1 MGTRNAK
8 TSYKATGKRSTSQT
22 SSRLAG
28 KTIRA
33 AIDDFLLDRE
43 SRNFSHKT
51 LEQHRTSLKHLANF
65 LETQH
70 KVTHLSMIEAA
81 HLRAWLVFLAK
92 EPGIRGKTRI
102 PRTTRTCRWYAQS
115 MHAFCNW
122 LTVEQYIEENPAERV
137 ELPKLEKPMI
147 RIIEFEEFEK
157 LLAACA
163 APQEK
168 GFIADRNAAR
178 NRAILW
184 VLWDTGIR
192 VGELCDL
199 RLSNFDRRQGTLI
212 VFGKGRKERRVA
224 LGRNALRTLL
234 YYLDRWR
241 PDAEELSEIGNPNEE
256 HVFLSEGGR
265 ALTIDGIEMLF
276 KRLRT
281 RAGITGKRISAHI
294 FRHTFAVR
302 YLMLGG
308 DIFSLQALLGHEDI
322 STIKNY
328 MHLND
333 VNVQSQKRKFS
344 PGDNVP
350 FANNGNN
357 TGGRKAR
364 SDFREPVK
372 RKPGAGRAKN
382 LNRIS
387 R

>member
-1 MGTRNAK
+1 MGTR
-8 TSYKATGKRSTSQT
+8 TSQTSRKATAKRSTS
-22 SSRLAG
+22 RAFPRYAG
-28 KTIRA
+28 KTVRA

-43 SRNFSHKT
+43 SRNFSPKT
-51 LEQHRTSLKHLANF
+51 LVQHRTSLAHLANF
-65 LETQH
+65 LETQQQ
-70 KVTHLSMIEAA
+70 VTHLSMIEAV

-92 EPGIRGKTRI
+92 EPGKRGKSRI

-122 LTVEQYIEENPAERV
+122 LVAEQYIEENPAERV
-137 ELPKLEKPMI
+137 ELPKLEKPLI
-147 RIIEFEEFEK
+147 RIIEFEEFEA
-157 LLAACA
+157 LLAACV

-192 VGELCDL
+192 VGVLCDL
-199 RLSNFDRRQGTLI
+199 RLTNFDRRQGTLI

-224 LGRNALRTLL
+224 LGRNALRALL

-241 PDAEELSEIGNPNEE
+241 QNAEELEERGNPSEE
-256 HVFLSEGGR
+256 HIFLSEGGQ
-265 ALTIDGIEMLF
+265 ALTIHGIEMLF
-276 KRLRT
+276 KRLRGRT
-281 RAGITGKRISAHI
+281 GIKGKRVSAHI

-350 FANNGNN
+350 FANAPS
-357 TGGRKAR
+357 GRKKR
-364 SDFREPVK
+364 TDFREPVK
-372 RKPGAGRAKN
+372 RRVSSGRGKKPGSMK
-382 LNRIS
+382 
-387 R
+387 

>member
-1 MGTRNAK
+1 MATRKSNP
-8 TSYKATGKRSTSQT
+8 SRKATSKRSTSQT
-22 SSRLAG
+22 FPRRAS

-43 SRNFSHKT
+43 SRNFSPKT
-51 LEQHRTSLKHLANF
+51 LVQHRTSLAHLANF
-65 LETQH
+65 LEKQH
-70 KVTHLSMIEAA
+70 KVTHLSMIEAV

-92 EPGIRGKTRI
+92 EPGVRGKSRITR
-102 PRTTRTCRWYAQS
+102 TARTCRWYAQS

-122 LTVEQYIEENPAERV
+122 LVAEQYIEENPAERV
-137 ELPKLEKPMI
+137 ELPKLEKPLI
-147 RIIEFEEFEK
+147 RIIEFEEFEA

-199 RLSNFDRRQGTLI
+199 RLANFDRRQGTLI

-224 LGRNALRTLL
+224 LGRNALRALL

-241 PDAEELSEIGNPNEE
+241 QDAEELGETGNPNEE
-256 HVFLSEGGR
+256 HIFLSEGGQ
-265 ALTIDGIEMLF
+265 ALTID
-276 KRLRT
+276 
-281 RAGITGKRISAHI
+281 
-294 FRHTFAVR
+294 
-302 YLMLGG
+302 
-308 DIFSLQALLGHEDI
+308 LQELLGHEDI

-333 VNVQSQKRKFS
+333 VNVQAQKRKFS

-350 FANNGNN
+350 FA
-357 TGGRKAR
+357 AR
-364 SDFREPVK
+364 SQPRKQRTDFREPVK
-372 RKPGAGRAKN
+372 RKPRGLR
-382 LNRIS
+382 RIEHE
-387 R
+387 

>member
-1 MGTRNAK
+1 MATRK
-8 TSYKATGKRSTSQT
+8 TNPSRKAAASRSTSKAY
-22 SSRLAG
+22 SRRAG

-43 SRNFSHKT
+43 SRNFSNKT
-51 LEQHRTSLKHLANF
+51 LVQHRTSLSHLANF

-70 KVTHLSMIEAA
+70 NVSHLSMIKAV
-81 HLRAWLVFLAK
+81 HLRAWLVYLSK
-92 EPGIRGKTRI
+92 EPGVRGKSRI

-122 LTVEQYIEENPAERV
+122 LIAEQYLEENPAERFK
-137 ELPKLEKPMI
+137 LPKLEKPLI
-147 RIIEFEEFEK
+147 RIIEFGVFEA
-157 LLAACA
+157 LLSACA

-178 NRAILW
+178 NRANLW

-212 VFGKGRKERRVA
+212 VLGKGRKERRVA
-224 LGRNALRTLL
+224 LGRNALRALL

-241 PDAEELSEIGNPNEE
+241 QDAEELGAIGNSNEE
-256 HVFLSEGGR
+256 HVFLSEGGE
-265 ALTIDGIEMLF
+265 AITIHGIEMLF
-276 KRLRT
+276 KRLRA
-281 RAGITGKRISAHI
+281 RAQLAGKRISAHI

-308 DIFSLQALLGHEDI
+308 DIFSLQELLGHEDI

-333 VNVQSQKRKFS
+333 VNVQEQKRKFS

-350 FANNGNN
+350 FV
-357 TGGRKAR
+357 TTPGGHKQRT
-364 SDFREPVK
+364 DFREPVK
-372 RKPGAGRAKN
+372 RKGGRGQKPAHE
-382 LNRIS
+382 
-387 R
+387 

>member
-1 MGTRNAK
+1 MATRKSN
-8 TSYKATGKRSTSQT
+8 SSRKATSKRSTSQT
-22 SSRLAG
+22 FPRRAS

-43 SRNFSHKT
+43 SRNFSPKT
-51 LEQHRTSLKHLANF
+51 LVQHRTSLAHLANF

-70 KVTHLSMIEAA
+70 KVTHLSMIEAV

-92 EPGIRGKTRI
+92 EPGVRGKSRI

-122 LTVEQYIEENPAERV
+122 LVAEQYIEENPAERV
-137 ELPKLEKPMI
+137 ELPKLEKPLI
-147 RIIEFEEFEK
+147 RIIEFEEFEA

-199 RLSNFDRRQGTLI
+199 RLTNFDRRQGTLI

-224 LGRNALRTLL
+224 LGRNALRALL

-241 PDAEELSEIGNPNEE
+241 QDAEELGETGNPNED
-256 HVFLSEGGR
+256 HIFLSEGGQ

-276 KRLRT
+276 KRLRS
-281 RAGITGKRISAHI
+281 RAGLTGKRISAHI

-308 DIFSLQALLGHEDI
+308 DIFSLQELLGHEDI

-333 VNVQSQKRKFS
+333 VNVQAQKRKFS

-350 FANNGNN
+350 FA
-357 TGGRKAR
+357 AR
-364 SDFREPVK
+364 SQPRKQRTDFREPVK
-372 RKPGAGRAKN
+372 RKPRGLR
-382 LNRIS
+382 RTEHE
-387 R
+387 

>member
-1 MGTRNAK
+1 MATRK
-8 TSYKATGKRSTSQT
+8 TNPSRKAAASRSTSQAYP
-22 SSRLAG
+22 RRAG

-43 SRNFSHKT
+43 SRNFSSKT
-51 LEQHRTSLKHLANF
+51 LVQHRTSLSHLANF

-70 KVTHLSMIEAA
+70 NVTHLSMIEAV
-81 HLRAWLVFLAK
+81 HLRAWLIFLSK
-92 EPGIRGKTRI
+92 EPGKRGKSRI
-102 PRTTRTCRWYAQS
+102 PRTTRTCRWYGQS

-122 LTVEQYIEENPAERV
+122 LVAEQYIEENPAERV
-137 ELPKLEKPMI
+137 QLPKLEKPLI

-224 LGRNALRTLL
+224 LGRNALRALL

-241 PDAEELSEIGNPNEE
+241 QDAEELEAIGNPNEE
-256 HVFLSEGGR
+256 HVFLSEGGT
-265 ALTIDGIEMLF
+265 ALTIHGIEMLF
-276 KRLRT
+276 KRLRA
-281 RAGITGKRISAHI
+281 RAQLAGKRISAHI

-308 DIFSLQALLGHEDI
+308 DIFSLQELLGHEDI

-333 VNVQSQKRKFS
+333 VNVQEQKRKFS

-350 FANNGNN
+350 FV
-357 TGGRKAR
+357 TTPGGRKQRTA
-364 SDFREPVK
+364 FREPVK
-372 RKPGAGRAKN
+372 RKGGRGKKLAHE
-382 LNRIS
+382 
-387 R
+387 

>member
-1 MGTRNAK
+1 MGNRNSK
-8 TSYKATGKRSTSQT
+8 TSHKATGKRSNLQIFPRRAS
-22 SSRLAG
+22 
-28 KTIRA
+28 KTLRA

-43 SRNFSHKT
+43 SRNFSPKT
-51 LEQHRTSLKHLANF
+51 LVQHRTSLAHLANF
-65 LETQH
+65 LETQQ
-70 KVTHLSMIEAA
+70 KVTHLSMLEAV

-92 EPGIRGKTRI
+92 EPGVRGKSRI

-122 LTVEQYIEENPAERV
+122 LIAEQYIEENPAERV
-137 ELPKLEKPMI
+137 ELPKLEKPLI
-147 RIIEFEEFEK
+147 RIIEFEEFEA

-163 APQEK
+163 APQEQ

-192 VGELCDL
+192 VSELCDL
-199 RLSNFDRRQGTLI
+199 RLSNFDRRQGTMI
-212 VFGKGRKERRVA
+212 VFGKGRKERRLA
-224 LGRNALRTLL
+224 LGRNALRNLL

-241 PDAEELSEIGNPNEE
+241 QDAEELGEIGNPNED
-256 HVFLSEGGR
+256 HIFLSEGGR
-265 ALTIDGIEMLF
+265 ALTIHGIEMLF
-276 KRLRT
+276 KRLRS
-281 RAGITGKRISAHI
+281 RAGLMTGKRISAHI

-333 VNVQSQKRKFS
+333 VNVQDQKRKFS

-350 FANNGNN
+350 FANP
-357 TGGRKAR
+357 TGGRKQR
-364 SDFREPVK
+364 TDFREPVK
-372 RKPGAGRAKN
+372 GRPRAGRGKKPN
-382 LNRIS
+382 SSNS
-387 R
+387 

>member
-1 MGTRNAK
+1 MGTRKDQTSRKAAAQGSK
-8 TSYKATGKRSTSQT
+8 TS
-22 SSRLAG
+22 SSASRRAG

-43 SRNFSHKT
+43 SRNLSEKT
-51 LEQHRTSLKHLANF
+51 LKQHRTSLAHLVDF

-70 KVTHLSMIEAA
+70 KVTHLSMIEAV

-92 EPGIRGKTRI
+92 QPGKRGNTSVT
-102 PRTTRTCRWYAQS
+102 RTTRTCRWYAQS
-115 MHAFCNW
+115 MHAFCHW
-122 LTVEQYIEENPAERV
+122 LHEEECIDENPAARV
-137 ELPKLEKPMI
+137 EMPKLEKPLI

-163 APQEK
+163 APQEQ

-192 VGELCDL
+192 VGELCDM
-199 RLSNFDRRQGTLI
+199 RLSNFDRHQGTLI

-224 LGRNALRTLL
+224 LGRNALRALL

-241 PDAEELSEIGNPNEE
+241 QDAEELRTIGNPNEE
-256 HVFLSEGGR
+256 HVFLSEGGEG
-265 ALTIDGIEMLF
+265 LTIHGIEMLF
-276 KRLRT
+276 KRLRART
-281 RAGITGKRISAHI
+281 GIKGKRVSAHI

-308 DIFSLQALLGHEDI
+308 DIFSLQELLGHEDI

-333 VNVQSQKRKFS
+333 VNVQAQKRKFS

-350 FANNGNN
+350 FANQS
-357 TGGRKAR
+357 GGRKKR
-364 SDFREPVK
+364 TDFREPVK
-372 RKPGAGRAKN
+372 QRGGRGKKPN
-382 LNRIS
+382 NI
-387 R
+387 

>member
-1 MGTRNAK
+1 MGTRK
-8 TSYKATGKRSTSQT
+8 SKPSRKATVKGSVSTP
-22 SSRLAG
+22 SRYAG

-33 AIDDFLLDRE
+33 AADDFLLDRE
-43 SRNFSHKT
+43 SRNFSPKT
-51 LEQHRTSLKHLANF
+51 LLQHRTSLAHLVNF
-65 LETQH
+65 LDKQH
-70 KVTHLSMIEAA
+70 QVVCLSQLEAV

-92 EPGIRGKTRI
+92 EPGKRGKSRI
-102 PRTTRTCRWYAQS
+102 PRTTRTCRWYGQS

-122 LTVEQYIEENPAERV
+122 LYAEQYIEENPAERV
-137 ELPKLEKPMI
+137 QLPKLEKPMI
-147 RIIEFEEFEK
+147 RIIEFEEFEA
-157 LLAACA
+157 LLAVCA

-192 VGELCDL
+192 VGELCDM

-224 LGRNALRTLL
+224 LGRNALRALL

-241 PDAEELSEIGNPNEE
+241 QDADELEEIGNPNEE
-256 HVFLSEGGR
+256 HVFLSEGGQ
-265 ALTIDGIEMLF
+265 ALTIHGIEMLF
-276 KRLRT
+276 KRLRQRT
-281 RAGITGKRISAHI
+281 GLTGKRISAHI

-308 DIFSLQALLGHEDI
+308 DIFSLQELLGHEDI

-333 VNVQSQKRKFS
+333 VNVQAQKRKFS
-344 PGDNVP
+344 PGDSVP
-350 FANNGNN
+350 FVAQVQQ
-357 TGGRKAR
+357 RKQR
-364 SDFREPVK
+364 TDFREPVK
-372 RKPGAGRAKN
+372 RKPGIGRGQKPH
-382 LNRIS
+382 S
-387 R
+387 KG

>member
-1 MGTRNAK
+1 MATRKSNP
-8 TSYKATGKRSTSQT
+8 SRKATSKRSTSQT
-22 SSRLAG
+22 FPRRAS

-43 SRNFSHKT
+43 SRNFSPKT
-51 LEQHRTSLKHLANF
+51 LVQHRTSLAHLANF
-65 LETQH
+65 LEKQH
-70 KVTHLSMIEAA
+70 KVTHLSMIEAV

-92 EPGIRGKTRI
+92 EPGVRGKSRITR
-102 PRTTRTCRWYAQS
+102 TARTCRWYAQS

-122 LTVEQYIEENPAERV
+122 LVAEQYIEENPAERV
-137 ELPKLEKPMI
+137 ELPKLEKPLI
-147 RIIEFEEFEK
+147 RIIEFEEFEA

-199 RLSNFDRRQGTLI
+199 RLANFDRRQGTLI

-224 LGRNALRTLL
+224 LGRNALRALL

-241 PDAEELSEIGNPNEE
+241 QDAEELGETGNPNEE
-256 HVFLSEGGR
+256 HIFLSEGGQ

-276 KRLRT
+276 KRLRS
-281 RAGITGKRISAHI
+281 RAGLTGKRISAHI

-308 DIFSLQALLGHEDI
+308 DIFSLQELLGHEDI

-333 VNVQSQKRKFS
+333 VNVQAQKRKFS

-350 FANNGNN
+350 FAAQSQP
-357 TGGRKAR
+357 RKQR
-364 SDFREPVK
+364 TDFREPVK
-372 RKPGAGRAKN
+372 RKPRGLRRTKHE
-382 LNRIS
+382 
-387 R
+387 

>member
-1 MGTRNAK
+1 MATRKSN
-8 TSYKATGKRSTSQT
+8 TSRKAAVKRSTSQAYP
-22 SSRLAG
+22 RRAG
-28 KTIRA
+28 KSIRA

-43 SRNFSHKT
+43 SRNFSPKT
-51 LEQHRTSLKHLANF
+51 LVQHRTSLAHLANF

-70 KVTHLSMIEAA
+70 KVTHLTMIEAM
-81 HLRAWLVFLAK
+81 HLRAWLVYLAK
-92 EPGIRGKTRI
+92 EPGVRGKSRI
-102 PRTTRTCRWYAQS
+102 PRTTRTCRWYGQS

-122 LTVEQYIEENPAERV
+122 LIAEQYLEENPAERV

-147 RIIEFEEFEK
+147 RIIEFEEFEA
-157 LLAACA
+157 LLSACA
-163 APQEK
+163 APLEK

-212 VFGKGRKERRVA
+212 VFGKGKKERRVA
-224 LGRNALRTLL
+224 LGRNALRALL

-241 PDAEELSEIGNPNEE
+241 QDTEELGAIGNPNEE
-256 HVFLSEGGR
+256 HVFLSEGGE
-265 ALTIDGIEMLF
+265 ALTIHGIEMLF
-276 KRLRT
+276 KRLRGRT
-281 RAGITGKRISAHI
+281 GIKGKRVSAHI

-308 DIFSLQALLGHEDI
+308 DIFSLQELLGHEDI

-333 VNVQSQKRKFS
+333 VNVQEQKRKFS

-350 FANNGNN
+350 FV
-357 TGGRKAR
+357 TTPGGRKQRTA
-364 SDFREPVK
+364 FREPFK
-372 RKPGAGRAKN
+372 RKGGRGKKPAN
-382 LNRIS
+382 E
-387 R
+387 

>member
-1 MGTRNAK
+1 MATRKSN
-8 TSYKATGKRSTSQT
+8 TPRKAAASRGTSQT
-22 SSRLAG
+22 YPRRAG
-28 KTIRA
+28 KTLRA

-43 SRNFSHKT
+43 SRNFSPKT
-51 LEQHRTSLKHLANF
+51 LVQHRTSLSHLANF

-70 KVTHLSMIEAA
+70 KVTHLAMIEAV
-81 HLRAWLVFLAK
+81 HLRAWLIFLAK

-115 MHAFCNW
+115 MKAFCNW
-122 LTVEQYIEENPAERV
+122 LMAEQYIEENPAERV
-137 ELPKLEKPMI
+137 ELPKLEKPLI

-224 LGRNALRTLL
+224 LGRNALRALL

-241 PDAEELSEIGNPNEE
+241 QDAEELGAIGNQNEE
-256 HVFLSEGGR
+256 HVFLSEGGE
-265 ALTIDGIEMLF
+265 ALTIHGIEMLF
-276 KRLRT
+276 KRLRGRT
-281 RAGITGKRISAHI
+281 GIKGKRVSAHI

-308 DIFSLQALLGHEDI
+308 DIFSLQELLGHEDI

-333 VNVQSQKRKFS
+333 VNVQAQKRKFS
-344 PGDNVP
+344 PGDSVP
-350 FANNGNN
+350 FTNPPSGSKRR
-357 TGGRKAR
+357 T
-364 SDFREPVK
+364 DFRDPVK
-372 RKPGAGRAKN
+372 RKGGRGKKP
-382 LNRIS
+382 S
-387 R
+387 SQV

>member
-1 MGTRNAK
+1 VVTRKSK
-8 TSYKATGKRSTSQT
+8 TSHKATGKGSTST
-22 SSRLAG
+22 RSRYAG

-43 SRNFSHKT
+43 SRNLSPKT
-51 LEQHRTSLKHLANF
+51 LVQHRTSLAHLAKF

-70 KVTHLSMIEAA
+70 GVTHLSMLEAV

-92 EPGIRGKTRI
+92 EPGIRGKSHI
-102 PRTTRTCRWYAQS
+102 PRTARTCRWYGQS

-122 LTVEQYIEENPAERV
+122 LSAEQYIEENPAERV
-137 ELPKLEKPMI
+137 ELPRLEKPLI
-147 RIIEFEEFEK
+147 RIIEFDEFET
-157 LLAACA
+157 LLAVCA
-163 APQEK
+163 PPQEK

-192 VGELCDL
+192 VSELCDL

-241 PDAEELSEIGNPNEE
+241 QDAEELEEAGNPNEE
-256 HVFLSEGGR
+256 HIFLSEVGHG
-265 ALTIDGIEMLF
+265 LTINGVELLF
-276 KRLRT
+276 NRLRR
-281 RAGITGKRISAHI
+281 RAGLTGKRISPHI

-308 DIFSLQALLGHEDI
+308 DIFSLQELLGHEDI

-333 VNVQSQKRKFS
+333 VNVQTQKRKFS

-350 FANNGNN
+350 FASPA
-357 TGGRKAR
+357 GGRKKR
-364 SDFREPVK
+364 TDFREPAK
-372 RKPGAGRAKN
+372 GKPRGGRGMKPGSKKE
-382 LNRIS
+382 
-387 R
+387 

>member
-1 MGTRNAK
+1 MATRK
-8 TSYKATGKRSTSQT
+8 SHTSRKAATSRSTSQVYP
-22 SSRLAG
+22 RRAG
-28 KTIRA
+28 KTLRA

-43 SRNFSHKT
+43 SRNFSSKT
-51 LEQHRTSLKHLANF
+51 LVQHRTSLAHLANF
-65 LETQH
+65 LEKQH
-70 KVTHLSMIEAA
+70 NVTHLSMIEAV

-92 EPGIRGKTRI
+92 EPGVRGKSRI
-102 PRTTRTCRWYAQS
+102 PRTTRTCRWYGQS

-122 LTVEQYIEENPAERV
+122 LMAEQYIEENPAERV
-137 ELPKLEKPMI
+137 ELPKLEKPLI
-147 RIIEFEEFEK
+147 RIIEFEEFEA
-157 LLAACA
+157 LLSACA

-212 VFGKGRKERRVA
+212 VFGKGKKERRVA
-224 LGRNALRTLL
+224 LGRNALRALL

-241 PDAEELSEIGNPNEE
+241 QDTEELGAIGNPNEE
-256 HVFLSEGGR
+256 HVFLSEGGE
-265 ALTIDGIEMLF
+265 ALTIHGIEMLF
-276 KRLRT
+276 KRLRART
-281 RAGITGKRISAHI
+281 GIKGKRISAHI

-308 DIFSLQALLGHEDI
+308 DIFSLQELLGHEDI

-333 VNVQSQKRKFS
+333 VNVQAQKRKFS

-350 FANNGNN
+350 FA
-357 TGGRKAR
+357 TTPGGRRQR
-364 SDFREPVK
+364 SDFREPV
-372 RKPGAGRAKN
+372 RGRPRAGRGKKPN
-382 LNRIS
+382 SSNP
-387 R
+387 